1 MRKSEQS
8 LTATDM
14 VLLVVYGQG
23 PLAEV
28 TAGSRPIWLPS
39 LVVSVS
45 PYFSRR
51 DLVGK
56 RQNLL
61 MPSLIALHSVSLNRP
76 LDNQPFW
83 LNSQFLGGPNF
94 FILKTAWLI
103 SQFIG

>member
-61 MPSLIALHSVSLNRP
+61 MPSLIAL
-76 LDNQPFW
+76 LDKAEIMDMLLDLQGKSKPF
-83 LNSQFLGGPNF
+83 FC
-94 FILKTAWLI
+94 
-103 SQFIG
+103 